1 MKLAILTISDS
12 VPVGKRVDLS
22 GPKIKEI
29 LGPFFNTVEYRV
41 CTDDVD
47 AIEKNVL
54 QLLETADLVITNG
67 GTGLMDRDNTA
78 EALEKIAGRHLP
90 PLERAISAAM
100 ILACGPM
107 SAIATPAVIKKGA
120 IYIIA
125 LPGRTDEVAA
135 ALEGVIKPFVL
146 NHLLFGPGGH
156 FCGSKGHLKY

>member
-12 VPVGKRVDLS
+12 VPVGKREDLS

-29 LGPFFNTVEYRV
+29 LGPFFGNVEYQV

-47 AIEKNVL
+47 AITDNVSQML
-54 QLLETADLVITNG
+54 VNADLVVTNG
-67 GTGLMDRDNTA
+67 GTGLMERDNTG
-78 EALEKIAGRHLP
+78 EALSTIAGNRLL

-107 SAIATPAVIKKGA
+107 SAIATPVVIKKGA
-120 IYIIA
+120 AYIIA

-146 NHLLFGPGGH
+146 NHVLFGADGH
-156 FCGSKGHLKY
+156 FSRHKGI